1 MAGAFAGGR
10 MVMHWQKADLAPG
23 YTFLSSDPSHSL
35 RNESMNRQ
43 QLQGPAPDFAV
54 NSKFVADAAH
64 GAAGADLCKRPDLCK
79 N

>member
-1 MAGAFAGGR
+1 
-10 MVMHWQKADLAPG
+10 
-23 YTFLSSDPSHSL
+23 
-35 RNESMNRQ
+35 MNRQ